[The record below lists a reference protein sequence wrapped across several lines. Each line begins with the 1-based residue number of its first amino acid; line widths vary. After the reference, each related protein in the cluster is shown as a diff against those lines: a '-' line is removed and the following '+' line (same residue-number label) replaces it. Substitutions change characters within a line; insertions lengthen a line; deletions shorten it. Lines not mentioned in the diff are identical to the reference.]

1 MSQVK
6 VLRLRSFVFSQS
18 IKIKCK
24 HELSHGDKKQGCF
37 QQYFTVLGTAMSKFM
52 YIQFLFKKVSWF
64 WDACKQWD
72 LRGLGL
78 LMGSVAM
85 LSLCLVNTFIWK
97 DHCCIGIIPFCIIN
111 NFIVMKKNSLEISMQ
126 SLTSH
131 NQLIHCHKIVIVI
144 VKSVSDWG
152 YFFVINFLLF
162 PLLGKH
168 WTCSTSDSWPR
179 KTEINTTTTSTV
191 ASCT

>member
-1 MSQVK
+1 METRNKDVFNNISLFWVLQCQSLCTFSFCSRKCHDFVK
-6 VLRLRSFVFSQS
+6 
-18 IKIKCK
+18 
-24 HELSHGDKKQGCF
+24 
-37 QQYFTVLGTAMSKFM
+37 
-52 YIQFLFKKVSWF
+52 

-72 LRGLGL
+72 LQGLGL

-85 LSLCLVNTFIWK
+85 LSLCLENTFIWK

-131 NQLIHCHKIVIVI
+131 NQLIHCHKIVIVV

-152 YFFVINFLLF
+152 YFL
-162 PLLGKH
+162 
-168 WTCSTSDSWPR
+168 
-179 KTEINTTTTSTV
+179 
-191 ASCT
+191 